1 MRTARRG
8 APAGRFFRINSR
20 KSIDILSRVWY
31 YNSRKEVKALSKR
44 KPPKKSGNKVTS
56 PESKVNLVT
65 AIIELVIAILMLIEK
80 LTE

>member
-1 MRTARRG
+1 M
-8 APAGRFFRINSR
+8 
-20 KSIDILSRVWY
+20 
-31 YNSRKEVKALSKR
+31 SKR
-44 KPPKKSGNKVTS
+44 KPQKKSGNKVTS